1 MSLDSPSSDNATT
14 IQQII
19 SLFNGLSTNFA
30 RRAAYHGLLNQLNSA
45 EWCELRARI
54 EQRTF
59 QKDILGESPPEIAL
73 QIVQHLSV
81 SDLHVLKRVSRRWH
95 ALLSSASTQRTV
107 YCQWTNNSS
116 AHLTTAQI
124 TRYAQR
130 RLSLERGQ
138 PVAAAAA
145 AAARRAVRVIDGQPS
160 PHSTAPTPNT
170 FAYAHG
176 RLAWLSCPD
185 LLLVH
190 SIRNATRQQFCTENR
205 DRFRLVGI
213 SNSVVVAISTR
224 AYCHVW
230 DLETEEHAWFR
241 LPSLNVTG
249 FVVRDNTVAVAY
261 NSSMITESG
270 DKIDSESVTYW
281 DMWSRAAHTVENVPQ
296 VALLDLLPATK
307 TLVVVHIE
315 LQETYRV
322 CIKKYSM
329 DGEGHAHRQRAVAL
343 SAVHRDWSLEILSRS
358 WDINHY
364 RFAVF
369 FVQSPLNGTVTRSF
383 QWVIATYDSQMDEI
397 SLHEFTWDDRPYH
410 FLSAAA
416 VDHNLLYYLREDG
429 GRPALWISN
438 TSAQP
443 PHRAARGMDPR
454 CYEADGFLLGD
465 REFVL
470 QIHQT
475 ETRAWPVDED
485 ALANAELTAD
495 S

>member
-19 SLFNGLSTNFA
+19 SLFNNLSTNSA
-30 RRAAYHGLLNQLNSA
+30 RRAAYHELLNQLNST
-45 EWCELRARI
+45 EWCDLRACI
-54 EQRTF
+54 KQRTF
-59 QKDILGESPPEIAL
+59 QKDILGESLPEIAL

-81 SDLHVLKRVSRRWH
+81 SDLHVLRRVSRRWH
-95 ALLSSASTQRTV
+95 ALLSSASTKRTV
-107 YCQWTNNSS
+107 YRQWTNNSS
-116 AHLTTAQI
+116 THLTTTEI

-130 RLSLERGQ
+130 RLYLERGQ

-145 AAARRAVRVIDGQPS
+145 QRAVKVIDGQPN
-160 PHSTAPTPNT
+160 PHSAPTPNT

-176 RLAWLSCPD
+176 RFAWLRSPD
-185 LLLVH
+185 LLVVH
-190 SIRNATRQQFCTENR
+190 SIRNSTRQQFCTENR

-213 SNSVVVAISTR
+213 SNSVVVATSTR

-241 LPSLNVTG
+241 IPSLNVTG
-249 FVVRDNTVAVAY
+249 FAVRDNTVAVAY
-261 NSSMITESG
+261 NSYTVTESG
-270 DKIDSESVTYW
+270 DKIDTEFVTYW
-281 DMWSRAAHTVENVPQ
+281 DMWSRTAHTIENVPQ
-296 VALLDLLPATK
+296 VAVLDLLPATK

-315 LQETYRV
+315 LLETYRV
-322 CIKKYSM
+322 CIRKYSM
-329 DGEGHAHRQRAVAL
+329 DGEGHAHTQRAFPL
-343 SAVHRDWSLEILSRS
+343 SAVHRDWSLEMLSRS
-358 WDINHY
+358 WDNNHY

-369 FVQSPLNGTVTRSF
+369 FVQSPLNGAVTRSF
-383 QWVIATYDSQMDEI
+383 QWIIATYDPQTDEI

-410 FLSAAA
+410 FLNAAA

-429 GRPALWISN
+429 GRPALWVSN

-443 PHRAARGMDPR
+443 PHRAARGMDPS
-454 CYEADGFLLGD
+454 CHDADAFFLGD

-470 QIHQT
+470 QVHQT
-475 ETRAWPVDED
+475 ETRAWPVED
-485 ALANAELTAD
+485 ATLAHAEFTDD